1 MTAPITLGTEY
12 APLPLEPDPAVL
24 GLVSMSVHSALGSA
38 VAYHRPVRTSTRATI
53 LLHGAAGSWSTWT
66 PLLAAAELAD
76 IPIINPVL
84 VDMPGWG
91 RGTLGDD
98 PAARTIETVA
108 TLVRDVA
115 EQLGY
120 TEWDLVGHSMGGF
133 IALHMASEWPQS
145 VLSVG
150 TVSATTWSVI
160 ESVAHPVRRF
170 TLLPAFTAL
179 WQVMRLLAALGRAGV
194 GLVRG
199 AHRIGLL
206 RTATLPLFRHGY
218 GVDASVTRSIADD
231 VRPVSFTAAAE
242 ITRGYDADARWRGI
256 SCPIRALSGDRD
268 VFVLPSDL
276 ERLRRIQP
284 GAVTTVIEDCGHFA
298 QVERPFDTLAALG
311 FAPPHT
317 DR

>member
-170 TLLPAFTAL
+170 TLLPDSCA
-179 WQVMRLLAALGRAGV
+179 QRRSGRVRAALRPGAASSHPARSRHDGHRGLRPFRPGRAPV
-194 GLVRG
+194 RHARG
-199 AHRIGLL
+199 ARFRPAAHRPLTT
-206 RTATLPLFRHGY
+206 RTLP
-218 GVDASVTRSIADD
+218 TRTL
-231 VRPVSFTAAAE
+231 P
-242 ITRGYDADARWRGI
+242 TRT
-256 SCPIRALSGDRD
+256 
-268 VFVLPSDL
+268 LPK
-276 ERLRRIQP
+276 
-284 GAVTTVIEDCGHFA
+284 
-298 QVERPFDTLAALG
+298 
-311 FAPPHT
+311 
-317 DR
+317 